1 MLSDVAQE
9 KQHNALLHGVEQ
21 FETSSLRKTET
32 VEKNVLPNALGIVWW
47 SDITNVP
54 VKFAETWSK

>member
-9 KQHNALLHGVEQ
+9 KQHNALLQGVEQ

-32 VEKNVLPNALGIVWW
+32 VEKNVLPNALGIY
-47 SDITNVP
+47 SYPALTRYY
-54 VKFAETWSK
+54 